1 MFEAPCFWDL
11 YFLCFQRPASPH
23 WLLRAT
29 FALHLLR
36 QNNALRQRQRPR
48 GRFRLDLSTGDG
60 HRDAPSPSGC
70 FGGFP
75 SWDRVCLL
83 PKSATLAWPT
93 GFVPHDL
100 NHRQF
105 GMAPKWGTS
114 ILYLFWPTK
123 WTFACSSN
131 SFNLRDWSY
140 FFAMLTL
147 ACLTIG
153 NSLALPCIF
162 DHHQGD
168 VQPWGSGL
176 ILIALEPLDLLFPCA
191 KTPCSLAR
199 TEEGGSLSNTMG
211 GLSYWSG
218 VLFLI
223 PVGHSWFIITV
234 K

>member
-1 MFEAPCFWDL
+1 MFLGSIFSMLPALPATSFTSLAPPGDL
-11 YFLCFQRPASPH
+11 CS
-23 WLLRAT
+23 
-29 FALHLLR
+29 
-36 QNNALRQRQRPR
+36 
-48 GRFRLDLSTGDG
+48 S
-60 HRDAPSPSGC
+60 PSPAEQCSPSAPEASGVVSGWISAPVMAIETITIRLFRGLSKLRSHLFVAKIC
-70 FGGFP
+70 
-75 SWDRVCLL
+75 DTCLTHRVCTPWLE
-83 PKSATLAWPT
+83 PP
-93 GFVPHDL
+93 
-100 NHRQF
+100 QF
-105 GMAPKWGTS
+105 GMAPKWGIS

-153 NSLALPCIF
+153 NSLALPLYF
-162 DHHQGD
+162 WSSSGRRTALR
-168 VQPWGSGL
+168 PWGSGL

-199 TEEGGSLSNTMG
+199 TEEGGSLSNAMG

-218 VLFLI
+218 VLLLI